1 MADLTVAKEIL
12 TQLGGKKFLLM
23 TGCKDLLGD
32 EKSLRMRL
40 VKNKSQANYL
50 EITLG
55 GDDLYTMRF
64 FYHREARYKVLPELK
79 KVQEIP
85 AVEKEVKQ
93 VEGVY
98 CDMLCPIFTE
108 VTGLETRMPRI
119 FFQE

>member
-12 TQLGGKKFLLM
+12 AQLGGRKFLLM
-23 TGCKDLLGD
+23 TGCKDLVGD

-40 VKNKSQANYL
+40 ARNKSRANYL

-64 FYHREARYKVLPELK
+64 YYFRKGHYKVLPEQG
-79 KVQEIP
+79 KVLEVP
-85 AVEKEVKQ
+85 MVEKEIKR

-98 CDMLCPIFTE
+98 CDMLCSIFTD

-119 FFQE
+119 IFE

>member
-1 MADLTVAKEIL
+1 MADLTVAGGIL

-40 VKNKSQANYL
+40 AKNKSRANYL

-64 FYHREARYKVLPELK
+64 FYYREARYKVLPELK

-85 AVEKEVKQ
+85 EVKR

-119 FFQE
+119 FFRE